1 MYFFI
6 PFSVRVTYSATYILQ
21 ETLRVKDEEL
31 QNLARELRSRDST
44 IKEIADKLSET
55 AEAAVAAASAAHTM
69 DEQRKIVCV
78 EFERLTKDSERQ
90 QEAAKL
96 KVMRPC
102 HIQILLHR
110 YACLVVY

>member
-1 MYFFI
+1 M
-6 PFSVRVTYSATYILQ
+6 LQ

-31 QNLARELRSRDST
+31 QNLARELRSRDSM

-78 EFERLTKDSERQ
+78 ELERLSKDSERQ
-90 QEAAKL
+90 QEAAIS
-96 KVMRPC
+96 KVMYDEALSC
-102 HIQILLHR
+102 MFIFIL
-110 YACLVVY
+110 VN

>member
-1 MYFFI
+1 M
-6 PFSVRVTYSATYILQ
+6 LQ

-31 QNLARELRSRDST
+31 QNLARELRSRDSM

-78 EFERLTKDSERQ
+78 ELERLSKDSERQ
-90 QEAAKL
+90 QEAAIS
-96 KVMRPC
+96 KVMNDEALSC
-102 HIQILLHR
+102 MFIFIL
-110 YACLVVY
+110 VN